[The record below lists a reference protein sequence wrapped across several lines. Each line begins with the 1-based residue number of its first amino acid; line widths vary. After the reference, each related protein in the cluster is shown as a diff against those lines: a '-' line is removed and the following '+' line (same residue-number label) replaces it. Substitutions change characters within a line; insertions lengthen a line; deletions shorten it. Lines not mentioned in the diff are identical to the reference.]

1 MQTLT
6 LLFIVYLL
14 HILVL
19 SFDSLDKNLI
29 YKHQLRGRIEKERNR
44 EIEQIVSSEYEKI
57 HNQILQEANIENS
70 QLKFKIL
77 CFNVEERYVDAEPT
91 LRIIKMYKIP
101 LDTLINK
108 IIDKLKESFPDSNFI
123 QETNNGNKCHDY
135 RLSW

>member
-19 SFDSLDKNLI
+19 SFDSFDKNLI
-29 YKHQLRGRIEKERNR
+29 YKHQLRGLIEKERNR
-44 EIEQIVSSEYEKI
+44 EIEQIVSREYGKI
-57 HNQILQEANIENS
+57 HNQVLQEAKIGNS

-77 CFNVEERYVDAEPT
+77 CFNVTENINDPT
-91 LRIIKMYKIP
+91 LATIKMYKIP
-101 LDTLINK
+101 LDTLTNK
-108 IIDKLKESFPDSNFI
+108 IMDKLKETFPDSNFI
-123 QETNNGNKCHDY
+123 QETNDGNKCHEY